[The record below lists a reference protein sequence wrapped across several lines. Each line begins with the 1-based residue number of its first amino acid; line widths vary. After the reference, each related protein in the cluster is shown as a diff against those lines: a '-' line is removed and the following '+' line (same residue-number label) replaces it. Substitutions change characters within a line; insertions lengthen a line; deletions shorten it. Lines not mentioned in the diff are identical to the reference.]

1 MEQYEMYFTN
11 EYTEDIA
18 TELVSKMS
26 IKFDKNKLIEA
37 IEENDITSVNNIFF
51 AQNGEN
57 KLIIDCN
64 NRDWIYSLVAIC
76 NSSCCTD
83 IKKIMHDWDNKIREE
98 YDQELIEE
106 IRNVFGETD
115 TLLDSIEEY
124 YKVHFL

>member
-64 NRDWIYSLVAIC
+64 NRDWIYSLVA
-76 NSSCCTD
+76 
-83 IKKIMHDWDNKIREE
+83 
-98 YDQELIEE
+98 LI
-106 IRNVFGETD
+106 
-115 TLLDSIEEY
+115 
-124 YKVHFL
+124 

>member
-18 TELVSKMS
+18 VELAKKMS
-26 IKFDKNKLIEA
+26 IVFDKNKLTEA
-37 IEENDITSVNNIFF
+37 IKENDITSDKNIFY

-76 NSSCCTD
+76 NDSCCND
-83 IKKIMHDWDNKIREE
+83 VKKIMHDWDNRIREE

-106 IRNVFGETD
+106 ICNVFGKTD
-115 TLLDSIEEY
+115 TLLDGIEEY
-124 YKVHFL
+124 YKVQIL

>member
-1 MEQYEMYFTN
+1 M
-11 EYTEDIA
+11 DIF
-18 TELVSKMS
+18 L
-26 IKFDKNKLIEA
+26 
-37 IEENDITSVNNIFF
+37 
-51 AQNGEN
+51 G
-57 KLIIDCN
+57 
-64 NRDWIYSLVAIC
+64 
-76 NSSCCTD
+76 CTD